1 MPKGIRNITFSFE
14 DQTLTHFGGMV
25 IFQRFCR
32 KLQLKRLFQTYILWN
47 RRNSRYHSVE
57 LLQSMIYTMVAG
69 MGRIFDTRTIQYN
82 GCFQELL
89 GLKDFPKPSTLREFL
104 KGISLAELQGIIR
117 VHDLLRRHI
126 WNLPHSS
133 SSLIF
138 DMDSTVLPVFGWR
151 IEGAKVGYNPAKPG
165 RPSYQPLICFEGHTR
180 DTWCGILRSGDT
192 HPASGAQELW
202 SNCRKKIPK
211 YLYRIRIRADSGF
224 YDHKFIEPLDEEKI
238 GYTVVAKMTKPV
250 QGKVQNLRYHTFRKG
265 GWQAARF
272 NYQPRNWN
280 KPHRFIVVRRPKP
293 KSQEEEDN
301 QLTLWEFKDYFYHA
315 FVTNL
320 PLSPEN
326 VWHFYKPRARCEL
339 DIRELKESFP
349 LGDIP
354 TNSFLANQ
362 VHFHLI
368 LLAYDLVNW
377 FKRLCLPQ
385 EWSSAALHTLRRD
398 LFALPARLVHAGGKN
413 QHKLPQRYLHQK
425 LFYQTLSRIEHLKIT

>member
-1 MPKGIRNITFSFE
+1 MGKGIRKITFSFE

-32 KLQLKRLFQTYILWN
+32 KLDIKGILQRHTRWQ
-47 RRNSRYHSVE
+47 RRSSIYHPVE

-69 MGRIFDTRTIQYN
+69 MGRIFDTRIIQYN

-104 KGISLAELQGIIR
+104 KDLNHLELEGSIR
-117 VHDLLRRHI
+117 IHDLLRRKI
-126 WNLPHSS
+126 WNLPHPS

-138 DMDSTVLPVFGWR
+138 DLDSTVLPFFGWK
-151 IEGAKVGYNPAKPG
+151 IEGAKVGYNPTKPG
-165 RPSYQPLICFEGHTR
+165 RPSYQPLLCFEGHTR
-180 DTWCGILRSGDT
+180 DTWHGFLRPGNT
-192 HPASGAQELW
+192 HPASGAQALW
-202 SNCRKKIPK
+202 SACRKKIPK

-224 YDHKFIEPLDEEKI
+224 FDHKFIEPLDEENT
-238 GYTVVAKMTKPV
+238 GYVVVAKMTVPI
-250 QGKVQNLRYHTFRKG
+250 QERVQNLRYHTFRKG
-265 GWQAARF
+265 GWQAAQF
-272 NYQPRNWN
+272 IYQPWNW
-280 KPHRFIVVRRPKP
+280 KRSYRFIVVRRPKSTC
-293 KSQEEEDN
+293 KEEEN
-301 QLTLWEFKDYFYHA
+301 QLTLWEFKNYFYHT

-320 PLSPEN
+320 PLSPES

-339 DIRELKESFP
+339 DIRKLKESFP
-349 LGDIP
+349 LGSIP

-385 EWSSAALHTLRRD
+385 QWSSATLHTLRRD
-398 LFALPARLVHAGGKN
+398 LFALPARLVHAGGRN
-413 QHKLPQRYLHQK
+413 QLKLPQGYPHQK
-425 LFYQTLSRIEHLKIT
+425 LFYQVLKRIDQLKIT

>member
-32 KLQLKRLFQTYILWN
+32 KLQLKRFLQTYILWN
-47 RRNSRYHSVE
+47 RRNSLYHSSE

-69 MGRIFDTRTIQYN
+69 MGRIFDTRIIQYN
-82 GCFQELL
+82 GYFQELL
-89 GLKDFPKPSTLREFL
+89 GLKEFPKPSTLREFL
-104 KGISLAELQGIIR
+104 KGISLAESQGIIR
-117 VHDLLRRHI
+117 VHDLLRRKI
-126 WNLPHSS
+126 WSLPCPS

-138 DMDSTVLPVFGWR
+138 DLDPTVLPVFGWN
-151 IEGAKVGYNPAKPG
+151 IEGAEVGYNPKKPG
-165 RPSYQPLICFEGHTR
+165 RPSYHPLICFEGHSR
-180 DTWCGILRSGDT
+180 DTWCGLLRSGDT
-192 HPASGAQELW
+192 HPATGAQALW
-202 SNCRKKIPK
+202 ADCRRKIPK

-224 YDHKFIEPLDEEKI
+224 FDHKFIEPLDEERI
-238 GYTVVAKMTKPV
+238 GYVVVAKMTKPI
-250 QGKVQNLRYHTFRKG
+250 QEKVQNLRYHTFRIG

-272 NYQPRNWN
+272 TYQPRNWK

-293 KSQEEEDN
+293 SSQKEDN
-301 QLTLWEFKDYFYHA
+301 QLTLWEFKDYFYHT

-320 PLSPEN
+320 SLSPEN
-326 VWHFYKPRARCEL
+326 VWHFYRPRARCEL

-354 TNSFLANQ
+354 TNNFLANQ

-368 LLAYDLVNW
+368 LLSYDLVNW

-385 EWSSAALHTLRRD
+385 EWNSSTLHTLRRD
-398 LFALPARLVHAGGKN
+398 LFALPARLVHAGGAN
-413 QHKLPQRYLHQK
+413 QLKLPQRYPHQK
-425 LFYQTLSRIEHLKIT
+425 LFYQTFSRVEHLKIT

>member
-32 KLQLKRLFQTYILWN
+32 KLQLKRLLQTYILWN
-47 RRNSRYHSVE
+47 RRDSRYHSVE

-89 GLKDFPKPSTLREFL
+89 GLKEFPKPSTLREFL

-117 VHDLLRRHI
+117 VHDLLHRHI

-138 DMDSTVLPVFGWR
+138 DLDSTVLPLFGWR
-151 IEGAKVGYNPAKPG
+151 IEGAKVGYNPIKPG

-192 HPASGAQELW
+192 HPASGAQALW
-202 SNCRKKIPK
+202 ADCRRKIPK

-238 GYTVVAKMTKPV
+238 GYTVVAKMTKPI
-250 QGKVQNLRYHTFRKG
+250 QEKVQTLRYHTFRKG

-272 NYQPRNWN
+272 TYQPRNWN
-280 KPHRFIVVRRPKP
+280 RPHRFIVVRRPKP
-293 KSQEEEDN
+293 KSQEEDN
-301 QLTLWEFKDYFYHA
+301 QLTLWEFKDYFYHT

-368 LLAYDLVNW
+368 LLSYDLVNW

-413 QHKLPQRYLHQK
+413 QLKLPQRYPHQK
-425 LFYQTLSRIEHLKIT
+425 LFYQTLSKIEHLKIT